1 MKEINRFLD
10 DLNFDEIKIN
20 RKINKVNNELKQYIE
35 GKILPEYELNDGGHN
50 SEHVKYVLKRAFELA
65 DGYEINYDILY
76 TCVCFHDVACHI
88 DRDRHEVLSA
98 ERAYEDEYLN
108 GFFSIMEMK
117 TIRETIEDHRASLEY
132 IVMSYIIEVEEKTY
146 NEFLILSNND
156 IQLKRKF
163 TVPNTLLKKFGKRLN
178 KISNNLFTDTTVKQ
192 REKIMVDLYDILCK
206 YTHASIV
213 VSTFNEIEDKNE
225 RKVVKLILSYNLY
238 LIKLILLD
246 CLKFF
251 NNDDKEY
258 IDEKTIGLSLFL
270 SIIKLVNLIQANNIK
285 FDKIKQF
292 FYYDTINSEFYTY
305 YKEGLEKIKKEISES
320 IVEFKGKENKI
331 NQIFEEFMK
340 F

>member
-1 MKEINRFLD
+1 MINNTQDIDRTITTKFIEPLEKNCKNSVKR
-10 DLNFDEIKIN
+10 LKTAKVKHIESIRLINQAYKTIK
-20 RKINKVNNELKQYIE
+20 
-35 GKILPEYELNDGGHN
+35 N
-50 SEHVKYVLKRAFELA
+50 SEKNLNKYNFV
-65 DGYEINYDILY
+65 DSY
-76 TCVCFHDVACHI
+76 T
-88 DRDRHEVLSA
+88 L
-98 ERAYEDEYLN
+98 L
-108 GFFSIMEMK
+108 
-117 TIRETIEDHRASLEY
+117 RASLEY
-132 IVMSYIIEVEEKTY
+132 IVMSYMIEVEEKTY

-213 VSTFNEIEDKNE
+213 VSTFNDIEDKNE

-251 NNDDKEY
+251 NNGDKEY

-285 FDKIKQF
+285 FDNIKQF
-292 FYYDTINSEFYTY
+292 FYYDTINSEFYMY

-320 IVEFKGKENKI
+320 IVEFKGEENKI

>member
-1 MKEINRFLD
+1 MINNTQDIDRTITTKFIEPLEKSCKNRVKR
-10 DLNFDEIKIN
+10 LKTAKVKHIESIRLINQAYKTIK
-20 RKINKVNNELKQYIE
+20 
-35 GKILPEYELNDGGHN
+35 N
-50 SEHVKYVLKRAFELA
+50 SEKNLNKYNFV
-65 DGYEINYDILY
+65 DSY
-76 TCVCFHDVACHI
+76 T
-88 DRDRHEVLSA
+88 L
-98 ERAYEDEYLN
+98 L
-108 GFFSIMEMK
+108 
-117 TIRETIEDHRASLEY
+117 RASLEY

>member
-1 MKEINRFLD
+1 MINNTQDIDRTITTKFIEPLEKSCKNSVKR
-10 DLNFDEIKIN
+10 LKTAKVKHIESIRLINQAYKTIK
-20 RKINKVNNELKQYIE
+20 
-35 GKILPEYELNDGGHN
+35 N
-50 SEHVKYVLKRAFELA
+50 SEKNLN
-65 DGYEINYDILY
+65 NYNFVDSY
-76 TCVCFHDVACHI
+76 T
-88 DRDRHEVLSA
+88 L
-98 ERAYEDEYLN
+98 L
-108 GFFSIMEMK
+108 
-117 TIRETIEDHRASLEY
+117 RASLEY
-132 IVMSYIIEVEEKTY
+132 IVMSYMIEVEENTY

-156 IQLKRKF
+156 IKLERKY
-163 TVPNTLLKKFGKRLN
+163 TVINTVLQKFGKRLN

-225 RKVVKLILSYNLY
+225 QKVVKLILSYNLY

-246 CLKFF
+246 CLRFF

-305 YKEGLEKIKKEISES
+305 YK
-320 IVEFKGKENKI
+320 
-331 NQIFEEFMK
+331 
-340 F
+340 

>member
-1 MKEINRFLD
+1 MINNTQDIDRTITTKFIEPLEKNCKNSVKR
-10 DLNFDEIKIN
+10 LKTAKVKHIESIRLINQAYKTIK
-20 RKINKVNNELKQYIE
+20 
-35 GKILPEYELNDGGHN
+35 N
-50 SEHVKYVLKRAFELA
+50 SEKNLNKYNFV
-65 DGYEINYDILY
+65 DSY
-76 TCVCFHDVACHI
+76 T
-88 DRDRHEVLSA
+88 L
-98 ERAYEDEYLN
+98 L
-108 GFFSIMEMK
+108 
-117 TIRETIEDHRASLEY
+117 RASLEY
-132 IVMSYIIEVEEKTY
+132 IVMSYMIEVEEKTY

-213 VSTFNEIEDKNE
+213 VSTFNDIEDKNE

-251 NNDDKEY
+251 NNGDKEY

-292 FYYDTINSEFYTY
+292 FYYDTINSEFYMY

-320 IVEFKGKENKI
+320 IVEFKGEENKI

>member
-1 MKEINRFLD
+1 MINNTQDIDRTITTKFIEPLEKSCKNSVKR
-10 DLNFDEIKIN
+10 LKTAKVKHIESIRLINQACKTIK
-20 RKINKVNNELKQYIE
+20 
-35 GKILPEYELNDGGHN
+35 N
-50 SEHVKYVLKRAFELA
+50 SEKNLNKYNFV
-65 DGYEINYDILY
+65 DSY
-76 TCVCFHDVACHI
+76 T
-88 DRDRHEVLSA
+88 L
-98 ERAYEDEYLN
+98 L
-108 GFFSIMEMK
+108 
-117 TIRETIEDHRASLEY
+117 RASLEY
-132 IVMSYIIEVEEKTY
+132 IVMSYMIEVEEKTY

>member
-1 MKEINRFLD
+1 MINNTQGIDRTITTKFIEPLEKSCKNSVKT
-10 DLNFDEIKIN
+10 LKTAKVKHIESIGLINQAYKTIK
-20 RKINKVNNELKQYIE
+20 
-35 GKILPEYELNDGGHN
+35 N
-50 SEHVKYVLKRAFELA
+50 SEKNLNKYNFV
-65 DGYEINYDILY
+65 DSY
-76 TCVCFHDVACHI
+76 T
-88 DRDRHEVLSA
+88 L
-98 ERAYEDEYLN
+98 L
-108 GFFSIMEMK
+108 
-117 TIRETIEDHRASLEY
+117 RASLEY
-132 IVMSYIIEVEEKTY
+132 IVMSYMIEVEEKTY

-163 TVPNTLLKKFGKRLN
+163 TLPNTLLKKFGKRLN

-258 IDEKTIGLSLFL
+258 IEEKTIGLSLFF

-292 FYYDTINSEFYTY
+292 FYYDTINSEFYMY

-320 IVEFKGKENKI
+320 IVEFKGEENKI

>member
-1 MKEINRFLD
+1 MINNTQDIDRTITTKFIEPLEKSCKNSVKR
-10 DLNFDEIKIN
+10 LKTAKVKHIESIRLINQAYKTIK
-20 RKINKVNNELKQYIE
+20 
-35 GKILPEYELNDGGHN
+35 N
-50 SEHVKYVLKRAFELA
+50 SEKNLNKYNFV
-65 DGYEINYDILY
+65 DSY
-76 TCVCFHDVACHI
+76 T
-88 DRDRHEVLSA
+88 L
-98 ERAYEDEYLN
+98 L
-108 GFFSIMEMK
+108 
-117 TIRETIEDHRASLEY
+117 RASLEY
-132 IVMSYIIEVEEKTY
+132 IVMSYMIEVEENTY

-156 IQLKRKF
+156 IKLERKY
-163 TVPNTLLKKFGKRLN
+163 TVINTVLQKFGKRLN

-225 RKVVKLILSYNLY
+225 QKVVKLILSYNLY

-246 CLKFF
+246 CLRFF

-320 IVEFKGKENKI
+320 IVEFKENEKEI
-331 NQIFEEFMK
+331 NHILDEFMK